1 MKSNGKEPNKW
12 AKQTL
17 SIFCV
22 LYTVSTLANSILYLV
37 NGYYE
42 DPNGNWHELDRA
54 FIVLIGVLSFVLI
67 RNLKSNSYFLKML
80 AVYVP
85 TMLLV
90 FGYIGLTGLR
100 EPLAPSAFHDI
111 FVNYTFCFGGVAAI
125 AYVPSR
131 IKRQRQQTGAD
142 R

>member
-37 NGYYE
+37 NGYYK

-67 RNLKSNSYFLKML
+67 RNLESNSYF
-80 AVYVP
+80 
-85 TMLLV
+85 
-90 FGYIGLTGLR
+90 LTGLR